1 MAGERILV
9 VDDDP
14 GVLQLCTRTLTAE
27 GYQVQEAGGGQEAL
41 ARLEDERFDLLLV
54 DIKMPEVDG
63 LAVLQQA
70 RQFDPGVAAVII
82 TGYGTLENA
91 IEALRTGARGFLL
104 KPFDP
109 DELLAAVSDALER
122 KWLEQENL
130 RLKAR
135 LPILEMSQAL
145 MPEANVGRMAERL
158 LEIVVREVGAD
169 RASLLLLDEKTNELY
184 VAGAIGLPAG
194 IVNTGWIRVGHDFV
208 EQTLSGDEP
217 LILNREADSE
227 LDPSLQALL
236 TWPDVIATVCLPLHT
251 GKKTIGALNLCRL
264 LDNVPFSRDDLDLLS
279 IMSSQIAI
287 ALENARLYEV
297 VARSKREWEA
307 TFDAIADGISIHD
320 ADFRIV
326 RANRALAE
334 RLGTTPRALVG
345 RTCYELFH
353 HSQSPLENCPHA
365 SVMQNGQPQSI
376 ELEEP
381 VLGGTFQLSTYPL
394 RNGRGEITGSVHVL
408 RDITAQKQIQA
419 SLIQTEKLAALGC
432 LAASL
437 AHEINNPLQALRSG
451 LRLLVNRPL
460 EEKKRQR
467 YLEIASR
474 EVERVIAIVE
484 RVLNFYRP
492 SAEQRELTAINEV
505 VDETLALAG
514 KRLQHG
520 RVVVRRELAA
530 GLPPVEAV
538 GDQLKQVFLN
548 IVLNALEA
556 MPDGGELTVKTGWEQ
571 TRQEVWIA
579 FTDTGEGIPP
589 ENLSRIFEPFYTTR
603 LKGTGLGL
611 SISHGIVERHGGR
624 IEVESEVGRG
634 STFTVWLPVGGQ
646 DHA

>member
-1 MAGERILV
+1 
-9 VDDDP
+9 
-14 GVLQLCTRTLTAE
+14 
-27 GYQVQEAGGGQEAL
+27 
-41 ARLEDERFDLLLV
+41 
-54 DIKMPEVDG
+54 
-63 LAVLQQA
+63 
-70 RQFDPGVAAVII
+70 
-82 TGYGTLENA
+82 
-91 IEALRTGARGFLL
+91 
-104 KPFDP
+104 
-109 DELLAAVSDALER
+109 
-122 KWLEQENL
+122 
-130 RLKAR
+130 
-135 LPILEMSQAL
+135 
-145 MPEANVGRMAERL
+145 
-158 LEIVVREVGAD
+158 
-169 RASLLLLDEKTNELY
+169 
-184 VAGAIGLPAG
+184 
-194 IVNTGWIRVGHDFV
+194 
-208 EQTLSGDEP
+208 
-217 LILNREADSE
+217 
-227 LDPSLQALL
+227 
-236 TWPDVIATVCLPLHT
+236 
-251 GKKTIGALNLCRL
+251 
-264 LDNVPFSRDDLDLLS
+264 
-279 IMSSQIAI
+279 MSSQIAI

-381 VLGGTFQLSTYPL
+381 VLGGTFLLSAYPL

-419 SLIQTEKLAALGC
+419 SLIQTEKLTALGC

-460 EEKKRQR
+460 EEEKRQR